1 MGKVENV
8 IKMLFMLKK
17 NEVIKCKDIAE
28 ELEVKE
34 RQVRCYK
41 DILSDFVEIES
52 IPGRYGGYILR
63 DDAMFP
69 IKEILREDEMELVK
83 DFINGL
89 DSNLMDGNT
98 ELKKAID
105 KINYTI
111 KSNEENCASSIIPY
125 SRVKPLDDNQRK
137 IKEDIHKSCI
147 ESNEVI
153 IEYGDNKGTV
163 DERRI
168 QPYKLITYKGEYYLY
183 AFCLKRNAIRNFKLK
198 RIKKCI
204 VTNKKFVKSID
215 MDKHLANERK
225 NSIGIFGGEEYDLE
239 LLIRNPMANTVKERI
254 WVDNQVID
262 EESYPEGIV
271 FKAKM
276 KGGQEILSWIL
287 SMGESVTVVKPE
299 VLKTKIREK
308 LEKMIKNL

>member
-8 IKMLFMLKK
+8 IRMLFMLKK
-17 NEVIKCKDIAE
+17 NKIVKCKDIAE

-34 RQVRCYK
+34 RQVRSYK
-41 DILSDFVEIES
+41 DILSQFVPIES

-69 IKEILREDEMELVK
+69 VKELLKEDEIELIK
-83 DFINGL
+83 DFINGI
-89 DSNLMDGNT
+89 DSNLIDSNT
-98 ELKKAID
+98 ELKRAID

-111 KSNEENCASSIIPY
+111 ENNEENCASSIIPY

-137 IKEDIHKSCI
+137 IKEDIHRSCI
-147 ESNEVI
+147 ESNELI

-163 DERRI
+163 DDRRI

-198 RIKKCI
+198 RIRKCI
-204 VTNKKFVKSID
+204 VTNKKFAKSID
-215 MDKHLANERK
+215 IDKYLLNERN

-254 WVDNQVID
+254 WVENQIID

-276 KGGQEILSWIL
+276 KGGPEILSWIL
-287 SMGESVTVVKPE
+287 SMGENVTIVKPE
-299 VLKTKIREK
+299 ELKVKIRVK
-308 LEKMIKNL
+308 LERMIKNL